1 MTLKICFVS
10 PYTELTR
17 ILEGIFSGL
26 PDPPRITEGAYG
38 VAEGIVRMSLQ
49 DGYEVFVTT
58 EKNARFLRTRFSL
71 PFVDIPFTA
80 FDAVYALH
88 QAKKRYGYPIALFEF
103 HSNNPYV
110 TAFQDIIGCEIREF
124 IINDQT
130 DAANKLLKAKRE
142 GCKVAV
148 TGGLTA
154 ETARKVGVPCVPLFP
169 RIEAIKQAHEQ
180 AKQILEE
187 RREKQSEAVRFH
199 YITQYSEAGV
209 IMVDTDHRVT
219 VFNSSAEKIF
229 GFPAKRALG
238 KPLQDLVPSG
248 PLARPTYGDRDRVE
262 ELQVI
267 GKNHVLI
274 SRIPIIDR
282 EEFVGTV
289 FTVRPVDKERSRELK
304 VGQPQA
310 SGLMAKS
317 TFADIISS
325 NNSIMIEVIEK
336 ARRIAAT
343 DETVL
348 ITGETG
354 TGKELF
360 AQGIHNASSRKDNAF
375 VAVNCAAIPPSL
387 IESELFGYAEGA
399 FTGARRGGRQ
409 GMFELAKGG
418 TIFLDEIGE
427 LPKDAQSHLLRVI
440 QEKEIMRVGDNKVI
454 RVDTR
459 VIGATNQLLEEA
471 TERGL
476 FRSDLY
482 YRLNVLQLELP
493 PLKEH
498 SEDIPFLIHA
508 FLNQFGNDPI
518 RTAQIEDAL
527 QEYQEIFLHHSWR
540 GNIRELQNI
549 VRRLLAIVE
558 TKDKTSLS
566 NQVGNVINEGLK
578 QANTSSSELCPPQD
592 MNIKNLISHLE
603 EYFIKQQSEAFKG
616 NKTMLAKKLGI
627 CRTTLWRK
635 QNNRR

>member
-1 MTLKICFVS
+1 MALKICFIS
-10 PYTELTR
+10 PYTELTKV
-17 ILEGIFSGL
+17 LEGSFSGL
-26 PDPPRITEGAYG
+26 SDPPKIIEGAYE
-38 VAEGIVRMSLQ
+38 VAESIVRMSLQ

-71 PFVDIPFTA
+71 PFVEIPFTA

-88 QAKKRYGYPIALFEF
+88 KARERYGYPIALFEF
-103 HSNNPYV
+103 KSPNPYI
-110 TAFQDIIGCEIREF
+110 TAYQEILGCEIKEF
-124 IINDQT
+124 VIIDQT
-130 DAANKLLKAKRE
+130 DAASKLSKAKQE

-154 ETARKVGVPCVPLFP
+154 ETAHKVGIPCVPFFP
-169 RIEAIKQAHEQ
+169 RIEAIKQAYEQ

-187 RREKQSEAVRFH
+187 RRKEQSDAVRFH

-219 VFNSSAEKIF
+219 VFNSSAENIF

-238 KPLQDLVPSG
+238 KPLQDLVSSG
-248 PLARPTYGDRDRVE
+248 PLARPTYGDRDRLE

-267 GKNHVLI
+267 GKTHLLI

-289 FTVRPVDKERSRELK
+289 FTLRPLDKERSRELK
-304 VGQPQA
+304 VSQPQA
-310 SGLMAKS
+310 SGLIAKF
-317 TFADIISS
+317 TFDDVIS
-325 NNSIMIEVIEK
+325 NNSLMVEIIKK
-336 ARRIAAT
+336 ARRIAST

-360 AQGIHNASSRKDNAF
+360 AQSIHNTSSRKDNAF
-375 VAVNCAAIPPSL
+375 VAVNCAAIPSPL

-409 GMFELAKGG
+409 GMFELAKCG

-427 LPKDAQSHLLRVI
+427 LSKDAQSRLLRVL

-454 RVDTR
+454 RVDAR
-459 VIGATNQLLEEA
+459 VIGATNQPLEEA
-471 TERGL
+471 IERGL

-493 PLKEH
+493 PLREH
-498 SEDIPFLIHA
+498 SEDIPLLIHM
-508 FLNQFGNDPI
+508 FLNQFCNDPI
-518 RTAQIEDAL
+518 RTAQIEGAL
-527 QEYQEIFLHHSWR
+527 QEYQEDFLHHSWR

-558 TKDKTSLS
+558 TKDTTSLT
-566 NQVGNVINEGLK
+566 NQVASIVNEGLK
-578 QANTSSSELCPPQD
+578 QAKTSSSELCLPQE
-592 MNIKNLISHLE
+592 MNIKNLVSYLE
-603 EYFIKQQSEAFKG
+603 EYYIKQQSETFKG
-616 NKTMLAKKLGI
+616 NKATLAKKLGI